1 VDPAL
6 AALLYASFAAF
17 AAGLGPLLVLV
28 RGGLPIAWVGWANAL
43 ASGTMLGVGYALV
56 AAVLPTAPLPA
67 AAGAV
72 LGVVFLALARIAAGG
87 DLDVENLDHTSPL
100 YGYQVLLSNAL
111 HAAPEGIA
119 IGAAL
124 SVSPAFGVFTA
135 IAIGLHNVPEGA
147 VLMAMLAPRGVK
159 RRHAASLAIAV
170 NVNQVLLAI
179 VTVAI
184 IHAAPSV
191 LPWALGVAFG
201 SLVYLVIAE
210 LLPQCYRQAGRTSI
224 ALVTVL
230 AMGVVVAMTAGA
242 P

>member
-1 VDPAL
+1 VEPAL
-6 AALLYASFAAF
+6 AALLYGSLAAF

-28 RGGLPIAWVGWANAL
+28 RGGLPVAWIGWANAL

-56 AAVLPTAPLPA
+56 AVALPA
-67 AAGAV
+67 APASAAGGAV
-72 LGVVFLALARIAAGG
+72 LGVAFLALTRLAAGG
-87 DLDVENLDHTSPL
+87 DLDVENLDQTSPL

-124 SVSPAFGVFTA
+124 SVSPAFGIFTA
-135 IAIGLHNVPEGA
+135 VAIGLHNVPEGA

-159 RRHAASLAIAV
+159 RRHATGLAIAV
-170 NVNQVLLAI
+170 NLNQVLLAI
-179 VTVAI
+179 VAAALV
-184 IHAAPSV
+184 HAAPAL
-191 LPWALGVAFG
+191 LPVALGVAFG
-201 SLVYLVIAE
+201 ALVYLVIAE